1 MRLRTALSI
10 LMLAFAFLSY
20 AQNLTA
26 DEQMVKK
33 IKENDLPRAYQSQD
47 TELLAQILAD
57 EFLMIDADGNSFGK
71 KQEIEY
77 VRENKPTYETFNYSV
92 GRLLIFD
99 QTTAI
104 LNGLGIITGSDDH
117 GSYTTTYQS
126 SDVMI
131 KRNGQWQAVSSH
143 VSGLRKDYE
152 NGGD

>member
-1 MRLRTALSI
+1 
-10 LMLAFAFLSY
+10 MLVFTFSSY

-57 EFLMIDADGNSFGK
+57 EFLMIDAEGNSFGK

-143 VSGLRKDYE
+143 VSGVRKDYE